1 MSTILHITP
10 YLQLH
15 TARMSDAGE
24 MYALIDNN
32 RDYLRRWL
40 PFIDATTA
48 VTDSEAYLSMVEEQA
63 GRNPVFVIRFYGQ
76 LVGLAGFKDTDFD
89 NLRTEI
95 GYCLAE
101 DFQHKGIMTSCVR
114 TLVDFAFSDMGMHRI
129 QIRVAE
135 GNTSSRKIPLRL
147 GFQKEGVERD
157 GEMLEPG
164 RFVNLEVFSLI
175 TSAQYSSRT

>member
-1 MSTILHITP
+1 MSSILHITP

-15 TARMSDAGE
+15 PARITDAAE
-24 MYALIDNN
+24 LYALIDNN
-32 RDYLRRWL
+32 RNYLRKWL
-40 PFIDATTA
+40 PFIDVTTA

-63 GRNPVFVIRFYGQ
+63 ERNPVYVIRLYGR

-95 GYCLAE
+95 GYWLAE
-101 DFQHKGIMTSCVR
+101 NVQHKGIMTSSVR
-114 TLVDFAFSDMGMHRI
+114 TLVDFAFADMGMHRI

-135 GNTSSRKIPLRL
+135 GNTSSRNIPLRL
-147 GFQKEGVERD
+147 GFVKEGVERD
-157 GEMLEPG
+157 GEQLEPG

-175 TSAQYSSRT
+175 NAAQYSSHT

>member
-15 TARMSDAGE
+15 PARTTDAPE
-24 MYALIDNN
+24 MFALIDSQ
-32 RDYLRRWL
+32 RAYLRRWL
-40 PFIDATTA
+40 PFVDVTT
-48 VTDSEAYLSMVEEQA
+48 VLSDSENYLSIVEDQA
-63 GRNPVFVIRFYGQ
+63 ERNPVFVIRFYGR
-76 LVGLAGFKDTDFD
+76 LVGLVGFKDTDYD
-89 NLRTEI
+89 NQRTEI
-95 GYCLAE
+95 GYWLAE

-114 TLVDFAFSDMGMHRI
+114 TLIGYAFSDMGMHRI

-135 GNTSSRKIPLRL
+135 GNTASRRIPLRL

-164 RFVNLEVFSLI
+164 RFVNLEIFGLV
-175 TSAQYSSRT
+175 TNH